1 MKNNILIIAL
11 LITTLSFSQVLTKKV
26 KRIAKKNVDIF
37 LSSKFDKNAPFI
49 VVAEKG
55 NRKVDDKNEG
65 IANYLTNALMEFGED
80 VVVDGKG
87 NTIKFTIKWGAFDE
101 LKRLSATIYNYDS
114 KVVGTIQYNGPYLP
128 NNHMNIAKGV
138 AYKIVSAK

>member
-1 MKNNILIIAL
+1 
-11 LITTLSFSQVLTKKV
+11 
-26 KRIAKKNVDIF
+26 
-37 LSSKFDKNAPFI
+37 
-49 VVAEKG
+49 
-55 NRKVDDKNEG
+55 
-65 IANYLTNALMEFGED
+65 MEFGED

-114 KVVGTIQYNGPYLP
+114 KVVGTIQYNGPYLS